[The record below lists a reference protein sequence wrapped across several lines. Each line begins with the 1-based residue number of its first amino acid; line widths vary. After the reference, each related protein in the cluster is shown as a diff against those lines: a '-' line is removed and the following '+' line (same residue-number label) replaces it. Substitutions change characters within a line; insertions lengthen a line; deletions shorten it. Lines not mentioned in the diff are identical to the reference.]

1 MRVSVSK
8 VVVPL
13 LLRDYNLL
21 LSMHYSATTGQTA
34 LRFLS
39 RLPFRRCQ
47 RERSKGY
54 GGSFRW
60 RWRRIILKIRKLDV
74 CIPLSTYSEYETEH
88 FMISNFLSLHGHW
101 P

>member
-34 LRFLS
+34 LRFS
-39 RLPFRRCQ
+39 VTVAFFDVVNGNVVRDMEKVFV
-47 RERSKGY
+47 GD
-54 GGSFRW
+54 GGES
-60 RWRRIILKIRKLDV
+60 
-74 CIPLSTYSEYETEH
+74 S
-88 FMISNFLSLHGHW
+88 
-101 P
+101 